1 MSKDS
6 AGEILQQETLFSSE
20 NIIWRCVVGVA
31 ASSFVAIT
39 GSPLAN
45 LQLNLTFFCYS
56 LEEEQSC
63 KTGQCGE
70 QLSWCWVKHFLW
82 YGNFLHVESEGWSLR
97 GRQKFWGKTCK
108 LTLMIRCYKKKW
120 SLPHTLI
127 YFAQSNTSH
136 ISSHDVKRWDLA
148 RLL

>member
-56 LEEEQSC
+56 LEEEQSW
-63 KTGQCGE
+63 KTG
-70 QLSWCWVKHFLW
+70 
-82 YGNFLHVESEGWSLR
+82 
-97 GRQKFWGKTCK
+97 
-108 LTLMIRCYKKKW
+108 
-120 SLPHTLI
+120 
-127 YFAQSNTSH
+127 
-136 ISSHDVKRWDLA
+136 
-148 RLL
+148 